1 MSGIVNLQ
9 VKDGGKDYHG
19 SLSYQ
24 SGDHQSDDSR
34 IFTNIDNF
42 NLFTNKV
49 FEGTINGPM
58 PFIRNRDQFT
68 FNLSARLS
76 DSEGYFYGVR
86 EHTVGDSADF
96 RDDENWYIEMN
107 GDSSFVPMSPSNNI
121 NLMGK
126 FTYKVSPLMKLSLQL
141 LHSGGES
148 KSYSHAYKYNPDG
161 TSTSLSAN
169 NNYSLKLNHA
179 LNARNFYEANI
190 SLSNTNYMGYQ
201 FKPIDLSSSM
211 DQNEAER
218 FGSNKYV
225 LHNYFEDS
233 SKYWILNEHEYAP
246 SSRIKGSPSSPTFLF
261 GGSNRG
267 HSYRK
272 SNSLSFKFDFTSQI
286 NNRHE
291 IKTGINYR
299 SDKLDERNFSI
310 LFDNQEYRIPTIL
323 PENDSPSHS
332 HYNNKSVFLSGY
344 IQDKIEYDNFV
355 KINEKHKN
363 AWLKTVWYNS
373 IFFPIAELST
383 SITIGLIVWF
393 GGLNAILEDSSITLG
408 VIFLFIQL
416 SQMLFR
422 PLRQIADKFNTLQMG
437 MVAANRI
444 FKIIDTDSKIQNSG
458 KNIGESLDG
467 SISFKN
473 VNFSYNQN
481 ETIINN
487 LSFSIKNGEKIAIVG
502 STGSGKTTIVNLI
515 TRFYDIQGG
524 SIFLGKNDIKEYKLS
539 SLRSKIA
546 LVLQDV
552 FLFADT
558 ILNNITLYNPN
569 ISFDHVVSAAKKI
582 GIHDFIMSMPGGY
595 NYNVKERGVMLS
607 QGQRQLIS
615 FLRAYIKNPSILI
628 LDEAT
633 SSIDSNSEELI
644 QRATLKITENKTS
657 IIIAHRLSTIVNSD
671 RIFVMNGGELVE
683 SGSHKELI
691 KKKNGYYK
699 NLYDVQFKNEKFSQ
713 VPLPV

>member
-1 MSGIVNLQ
+1 MKKNTSFL
-9 VKDGGKDYHG
+9 D
-19 SLSYQ
+19 
-24 SGDHQSDDSR
+24 
-34 IFTNIDNF
+34 F
-42 NLFTNKV
+42 NLFKRLLDYVLVYKLIFVFVAVAAILISLFSTLTPYLIKV
-49 FEGTINGPM
+49 AVDDYLAVGKYEDFLLLICLMIGNLILTVVFMFLFSYYANLLGQKVIYDIRVKLFNHILNFKMTYFDRSSVGRLVTRAVNDMETIASIFSQGLFM
-58 PFIRNRDQFT
+58 IVADLMQMLVVVLVMLA
-68 FNLSARLS
+68 LS
-76 DSEGYFYGVR
+76 
-86 EHTVGDSADF
+86 
-96 RDDENWYIEMN
+96 W
-107 GDSSFVPMSPSNNI
+107 
-121 NLMGK
+121 
-126 FTYKVSPLMKLSLQL
+126 KLSL
-141 LHSGGES
+141 
-148 KSYSHAYKYNPDG
+148 
-161 TSTSLSAN
+161 TI
-169 NNYSLKLNHA
+169 
-179 LNARNFYEANI
+179 F
-190 SLSNTNYMGYQ
+190 
-201 FKPIDLSSSM
+201 
-211 DQNEAER
+211 
-218 FGSNKYV
+218 V
-225 LHNYFEDS
+225 
-233 SKYWILNEHEYAP
+233 ILP
-246 SSRIKGSPSSPTFLF
+246 F
-261 GGSNRG
+261 
-267 HSYRK
+267 
-272 SNSLSFKFDFTSQI
+272 
-286 NNRHE
+286 
-291 IKTGINYR
+291 
-299 SDKLDERNFSI
+299 I
-310 LFDNQEYRIPTIL
+310 LFATRKFQKSMKVAFNEVRTEVANLNSFVQERITGMKIVQL
-323 PENDSPSHS
+323 FNR
-332 HYNNKSVFLSGY
+332 
-344 IQDKIEYDNFV
+344 QKIEYDNFV
-355 KINEKHKN
+355 QINEKHKN

-458 KNIGESLDG
+458 KNIGETLDG

-683 SGSHKELI
+683 SGSHQELI